1 MVRAEDMDEGV
12 NAVTLYK
19 IIRDSNS
26 SSNFNDSVIFIEKN
40 TGKLCSNGSLNI
52 GAVKDFTEHVRL
64 REHTVYELCVPF
76 IKKKQLIFYQCFTF
90 NGLTTPSVL
99 SIQVTK

>member
-26 SSNFNDSVIFIEKN
+26 SSNFNDSVIVIEET
-40 TGKLCSNGSLNI
+40 TGELCSNESLNI

-76 IKKKQLIFYQCFTF
+76 IKKKTAYIL
-90 NGLTTPSVL
+90 SVFH
-99 SIQVTK
+99 V